1 MDYYFNFKEKAAKYS
16 NAIGLLKQ
24 HNIPEAWPPKM
35 EDSYSWEDACLDEG
49 SMLARD
55 DVIHFA
61 GYCFLSNNWLRPLAS
76 WIGTRKCL
84 EIMGGSGALSKG
96 LQNFG
101 VDIRCT
107 DDFSW
112 SEQHKWWYEHPRTSV
127 EQIGAV
133 EAIQKYGK
141 EVELVLCSWPYT
153 DDACYHSLMSMR
165 EINPTAMMI
174 YIGEGAGGCT
184 VDEKFFETAIVVPD
198 SEFQNAVREYRS
210 AYCIHDR
217 LVLIK

>member
-112 SEQHKWWYEHPRTSV
+112 SEQHNGGMNTLGPALNRSV
-127 EQIGAV
+127 QL
-133 EAIQKYGK
+133 KPSKNMGK
-141 EVELVLCSWPYT
+141 RSSWFS
-153 DDACYHSLMSMR
+153 A
-165 EINPTAMMI
+165 
-174 YIGEGAGGCT
+174 AGHT
-184 VDEKFFETAIVVPD
+184 LTTPATI
-198 SEFQNAVREYRS
+198 
-210 AYCIHDR
+210 
-217 LVLIK
+217 L

>member
-96 LQNFG
+96 LQMILVGRNNING
-101 VDIRCT
+101 GMNTLGPALNRSVQLKPSKNMGKRSSW
-107 DDFSW
+107 FS
-112 SEQHKWWYEHPRTSV
+112 
-127 EQIGAV
+127 A
-133 EAIQKYGK
+133 
-141 EVELVLCSWPYT
+141 
-153 DDACYHSLMSMR
+153 
-165 EINPTAMMI
+165 
-174 YIGEGAGGCT
+174 AGHILT
-184 VDEKFFETAIVVPD
+184 TPATI
-198 SEFQNAVREYRS
+198 
-210 AYCIHDR
+210 
-217 LVLIK
+217 L

>member
-76 WIGTRKCL
+76 WIGTVSAWKLWADL
-84 EIMGGSGALSKG
+84 EHFPRGCKISVWISAVQMILVGRNNINGGMNTLGPALNRSVQLKPSKNMGKRSSW
-96 LQNFG
+96 
-101 VDIRCT
+101 
-107 DDFSW
+107 FS
-112 SEQHKWWYEHPRTSV
+112 
-127 EQIGAV
+127 A
-133 EAIQKYGK
+133 
-141 EVELVLCSWPYT
+141 
-153 DDACYHSLMSMR
+153 
-165 EINPTAMMI
+165 
-174 YIGEGAGGCT
+174 AGHT
-184 VDEKFFETAIVVPD
+184 LTTPATI
-198 SEFQNAVREYRS
+198 
-210 AYCIHDR
+210 
-217 LVLIK
+217 L

>member
-24 HNIPEAWPPKM
+24 HNIPEAWTPKM

-112 SEQHKWWYEHPRTSV
+112 SEQHKWWYEHPWTSV

>member
-112 SEQHKWWYEHPRTSV
+112 SEQHKWWYEHPWTSV

-165 EINPTAMMI
+165 EINPTAM
-174 YIGEGAGGCT
+174 
-184 VDEKFFETAIVVPD
+184 
-198 SEFQNAVREYRS
+198 
-210 AYCIHDR
+210 
-217 LVLIK
+217 